1 MRGGYHDNLVAVVT
15 TVTWGGYL
23 GYHDNLVAVV
33 TTVTWGGYLG
43 CHDNIPSCCSL
54 VTTVTFGDQGWLPH
68 QSSCVASRRVHYHY
82 NQEGCLRDY

>member
-68 QSSCVASRRVHYHY
+68 QSSCLASIITKRGAY
-82 NQEGCLRDY
+82 EIIK